1 MAGISSGIKEYLRKN
16 PVVYAI
22 NSRLKSMQL
31 RAQYQK
37 TMQHYTVIASAVS
50 TAKRWQALSD
60 RMRALF
66 DLGRRGRVLFV
77 GTDEQQDGSGFVQAL
92 ERSVE
97 LTLFRHADGSYGQN
111 HRGDWE
117 VRVARNSA
125 RLREL
130 MAESAARDA
139 VPDIVLMQSW
149 ASYMSP
155 AVLSELRA
163 RYGCLVFNI
172 AMDDRH
178 QYWGE
183 EADGEWTGTR
193 GLVGHIDL
201 ALTAAPECVEWYEK
215 EGCPALFFPEASDPE
230 LFKPMPALPKV
241 HDVSFVGG
249 RYGVR
254 ANVVSALRRAGVAA
268 TTYGAGWDEG
278 RIGTAEVPRL
288 FAQSKIVLG
297 IGTVGHCSD
306 FYALKLRDFDAAM
319 SGSLYLT
326 HDNPD
331 LYALFTVGEE
341 IITYRSI
348 SDCVEK
354 VRYYLAHDEERES
367 IARAGRA
374 RAQTCHTWDTRFA
387 ELFRYLSRGEH
398 EDISFE
404 PGGRNTAP
412 AADTR

>member
-1 MAGISSGIKEYLRKN
+1 MSSRIKNYLRQN
-16 PVVYAI
+16 AMAYAV
-22 NSRLKSMQL
+22 NSHMKSVQLKT
-31 RAQYQK
+31 RYQK
-37 TMQHYTVIASAVS
+37 TLLHYTSISSNASLAEHWV
-50 TAKRWQALSD
+50 RLRRNIEALPG
-60 RMRALF
+60 F
-66 DLGRRGRVLFV
+66 GCGVRVLFV
-77 GTDEQQDGSGFVQAL
+77 GTDEQQDSSGFIQAL
-92 ERSVE
+92 ERGVE

-111 HRGDWE
+111 HRGDWKA
-117 VRVARNSA
+117 RVARNSA

-241 HDVSFVGG
+241 HDIAFVGG

-254 ANVVSALRRAGVAA
+254 ADVVSALRRAGVAV
-268 TTYGAGWDEG
+268 TTYGAGWNEG
-278 RIGTAEVPRL
+278 RIETAEVPRL

-331 LYALFTVGEE
+331 LYSLFTVGEE
-341 IITYRSI
+341 IVTYRSI

-387 ELFRYLSRGEH
+387 ELFRYLSRGGH

-404 PGGRNTAP
+404 PGRQNTAP
-412 AADTR
+412 ASDAG

>member
-1 MAGISSGIKEYLRKN
+1 MAPIGTANCMAGISSRIKEYLRKN

-77 GTDEQQDGSGFVQAL
+77 GTDEQQDGSGFDQAL
-92 ERSVE
+92 VRSVE
-97 LTLFRHADGSYGQN
+97 LTVFRHADGSYGQN
-111 HRGDWE
+111 HRGDWKA
-117 VRVARNSA
+117 RVARNSA

-155 AVLSELRA
+155 ADLSELRA
-163 RYGCLVFNI
+163 RYGCLVFNF
-172 AMDDRH
+172 ALDVRL
-178 QYWGE
+178 QFWGE
-183 EADGEWTGTR
+183 DAEGVWTGTR

-215 EGCPALFFPEASDPE
+215 EGCPALFFPEASDPV
-230 LFKPMPALPKV
+230 LFKPMPAL
-241 HDVSFVGG
+241 
-249 RYGVR
+249 
-254 ANVVSALRRAGVAA
+254 RRAGVAV
-268 TTYGAGWDEG
+268 TTYGAGWNEG
-278 RIGTAEVPRL
+278 RIESAEGPRL

-341 IITYRSI
+341 IVTYRSI

-387 ELFRYLSRGEH
+387 ELFRYLSRGGH

-404 PGGRNTAP
+404 PGRQNTAP
-412 AADTR
+412 ASDAG